1 MAARSGRGQGGDMTR
16 HICLHG
22 AESTGKSTLAP
33 RLALQL
39 GGLVVPEYGRT
50 YAEANGTNL
59 DEVDLLAIFDGH
71 LAATREALAQRPE
84 WLISDTDPLMTQA
97 WAIMLLGR
105 RLPEIDLWDEVA
117 DLYLVPAMDLS
128 WEEDGTRL
136 FGSELARDQFME
148 VAIGELDR
156 RKLKWAWVEGEGDA
170 RLQSALV
177 AIEAAGLA

>member
-1 MAARSGRGQGGDMTR
+1 MTR

-50 YAEANGTNL
+50 YAEANGTDL

-71 LAATREALAQRPE
+71 RAATREALAQRPE
-84 WLISDTDPLMTQA
+84 WLVSDTDPLMTQA

-105 RLPEIDLWDEVA
+105 RLPEIDLWDAVA
-117 DLYLVPAMDLS
+117 DLYLVPAMDLP

-136 FGSELARDQFME
+136 FGSELARVQFME

-170 RLQSALV
+170 RLANALA

>member
-1 MAARSGRGQGGDMTR
+1 MTR

-39 GGLVVPEYGRT
+39 GALVVPEYGRT
-50 YAEANGTNL
+50 YCEANGTDL

-71 LAATREALAQRPE
+71 LAATRDALAPQPP

-105 RLPEIDLWDEVA
+105 RLPEIDLWNDVA
-117 DLYLVPAMDLS
+117 DLYLVPAMDLP

-136 FGSELARDQFME
+136 FGSELARMQFME

-170 RLQSALV
+170 RLQNALA
-177 AIEAAGLA
+177 AIAAAGLA